1 MSFQQRNRTALRVNL
16 NYWSFAITGKVR
28 HPLILSFADLQRF
41 PVETLHSAIT
51 CTATHEDRPI
61 MSEADWRGV
70 PLRLL
75 LDEIAVDSAAQ
86 YARVHAADGYTTLLP
101 LSALAETWLVYERNG
116 AALTHE
122 EGFPARLIALG
133 LHGYKMAKW
142 VNRVE
147 LSATADGGFWE
158 RYGWSVEGEADVRA
172 TILSDEIVNGVLHL
186 SGAAYAGRQA
196 LTAVEVSVDGGD
208 WMPVTFAAAAPFAL
222 THWHVQWTPPAAGD
236 YSVRVRAT
244 ADGKHAEYAQI
255 IKVR

>member
-1 MSFQQRNRTALRVNL
+1 MSLQQQSRTAPRVNV

-41 PVETLHSAIT
+41 PIESFHSAIT
-51 CTATHEDRPI
+51 CTAAHEARPI

-70 PLRLL
+70 PLRAL
-75 LDEIAVDSAAQ
+75 LDEISVGSTAQ

-101 LSALAETWLVYERNG
+101 FGALAETWLVYERNG

-122 EGFPARLIALG
+122 EGFPARLIAPG

-158 RYGWSVEGEADVRA
+158 RYGWSVDGEADVRA
-172 TILSDEIVNGVLHL
+172 TIVSDALVNGVLHL
-186 SGAAYAGRQA
+186 YGAAYAGRQA

-208 WMPVTFAAAAPFAL
+208 WMPVVVPPTAPFAL
-222 THWHVQWTPPAAGD
+222 THWQVQWTPPAAGD

-244 ADGKHAEYAQI
+244 AAGKHAEYTRMI
-255 IKVR
+255 RVR